1 MQQKLGII
9 IEGILRFRSQ
19 DEQAILLEGLSY
31 DQFRAL
37 DDDFDEIINTDLPTD
52 L

>member
-31 DQFRAL
+31 EEFCEL
-37 DDDFDEIINTDLPTD
+37 DDDLHTIVNTDLPHD
-52 L
+52 I